1 MVLIMSPRK
10 KTKESSLRTRLML
23 GAAVTVSLFMLA
35 LFPALQQVFTVA
47 LEEAIEQRLAAD
59 ASALISA
66 ARISQGQLR
75 MPEKLP
81 DEEFDILPA
90 RQLGFIFDP
99 QGNLLWRS
107 RSSLE
112 VKVNYQP
119 KYDGR
124 SHEFLRTTDSEGR
137 EYFIY
142 DVEVNLLRGKSAAF
156 SIVTMQAVSDYQT
169 MYDNLRQQLYVWLG
183 LALLLLLGFLWLG
196 LGWGIRSLRS
206 LSAELDDVETGKRA
220 SLSDEHPRELLR
232 LTRSLNRLLESERQ
246 QSERYRHSLDDLA
259 HSLKTPLAV
268 LQGVGEVLSAQP
280 DNVEQGKALLGQVNR
295 MSQQISYQ
303 LQRASLRKSGLLRYQ
318 VKLKPLVDS
327 LIEALDKVYRDKRV
341 EVTQAFSAELRVPV
355 EQGALLELLGNVLE
369 NAYRLC
375 IAEIRIKA
383 QLTEMGCELSVED
396 DGPGVPKHQRER
408 ILQRGER
415 LDTQYPGQ
423 GIGTAVVKDI
433 IDSYGGQLFVEDSSL
448 GGAQFRMLFPLN

>member
-1 MVLIMSPRK
+1 MQPRK
-10 KTKESSLRTRLML
+10 KNKASSLRMRLMF
-23 GAAVTVSLFMLA
+23 GAAVTVSVFMLA
-35 LFPALQQVFTVA
+35 LFPALQQVFTAA
-47 LEEAIEQRLAAD
+47 LEESIEQRLAAD

-66 ARISQGQLR
+66 AGIAKGQLR

-81 DEEFDILPA
+81 DEEFDIFPA
-90 RQLGFIFDP
+90 RQLGFIYDNN
-99 QGNLLWRS
+99 GALLWRS
-107 RSSLE
+107 RSSKN
-112 VKVNYQP
+112 VKINYQP
-119 KYDGR
+119 KYDG
-124 SHEFLRTTDSEGR
+124 SGHQFLRAKDSDNR
-137 EYFIY
+137 EFFIY
-142 DVEVNLLRGKSAAF
+142 DVEVDLLRGQSAHF
-156 SIVTMQAVSDYQT
+156 SIVTMQPVSDYQV

-206 LSAELDDVETGKRA
+206 LSAELDDVEMGKRA

-268 LQGVGEVLSAQP
+268 LQSVGEVLSAQP
-280 DNVEQGKALLGQVNR
+280 SNTEQARTLQGQVNR

-303 LQRASLRKSGLLRYQ
+303 LQRARLRKSGLLRYQ
-318 VKLKPLVDS
+318 VKLKPLLES
-327 LIEALDKVYRDKRV
+327 LLEALDKVYRDKRV
-341 EVTQAFSAELRVPV
+341 HVSQVFSAELRVPV

-375 IAEIRIKA
+375 INEIRISA
-383 QLTEMGCELSVED
+383 QLTESGCELIVED

-433 IDSYGGQLFVEDSSL
+433 IDSYGGELFVEDSVL
-448 GGAQFRMLFPLN
+448 GGAQFRIIFPLN

>member
-1 MVLIMSPRK
+1 MQHMHRDK
-10 KTKESSLRTRLML
+10 KVTSLRMRLML

-35 LFPALQQVFTVA
+35 LFPALQQVFTQS
-47 LEEAIEQRLAAD
+47 LEQAIEQRLAAD

-66 ARISQGQLR
+66 ARINNGQLQ

-90 RQLGFIFDP
+90 RQLGFIYDDK
-99 QGNLLWRS
+99 GTVLWRS
-107 RSSLE
+107 RSSE
-112 VKVNYQP
+112 DVKINYQP
-119 KYDGR
+119 KYDGHG
-124 SHEFLRTTDSEGR
+124 HEFLRAKDSEGR
-137 EYFIY
+137 EFFIY
-142 DVEVNLLRGKSAAF
+142 DVEVDLLRGKSADF
-156 SIVTMQAVSDYQT
+156 SIVTMQPVGDYQK
-169 MYDNLRQQLYVWLG
+169 MYDSLRQQLYVWLG
-183 LALLLLLGFLWLG
+183 FALLLLLGFLWLG

-220 SLSDEHPRELLR
+220 ALSDEHPRELLR

-268 LQGVGEVLSAQP
+268 LQGVGEVLAARP
-280 DNVEQGKALLGQVNR
+280 DNAEQAGTLLGQVNR

-318 VKLKPLVDS
+318 VKLQPLLSS
-327 LIEALDKVYRDKRV
+327 LLVALDKVYRDKNVRV
-341 EVTQAFSAELRVPV
+341 QQDFSAELRVPV
-355 EQGALLELLGNVLE
+355 EQGALLELLGNILE
-369 NAYRLC
+369 NAYRLSVS
-375 IAEIRIKA
+375 EIRISA
-383 QLTEMGCELSVED
+383 QLTENCCELIVED
-396 DGPGVPKHQRER
+396 DGPGVPRHQRER

-423 GIGTAVVKDI
+423 GIGIAVVKDI
-433 IDSYGGQLFVEDSSL
+433 IGSYGGEFFVEDSDL
-448 GGAQFRMLFPLN
+448 GGAQFRVVFPLN

>member
-1 MVLIMSPRK
+1 MVSSMRK
-10 KTKESSLRTRLML
+10 HQSNATSSLRMRLML
-23 GAAVTVSLFMLA
+23 GAAVTVLLFILM
-35 LFPALQQVFTVA
+35 LFPALQQVFTSA
-47 LEEAIEQRLAAD
+47 LEASIEQRLAAD

-66 ARISQGQLR
+66 ARVSKGQLR

-81 DEEFDILPA
+81 DEEFELLAA
-90 RQLGFIFDP
+90 RQLGFIYDSK
-99 QGNLLWRS
+99 GVLIWRS
-107 RSSLE
+107 RSSELE
-112 VKVNYQP
+112 TIAYQP

-124 SHEFLRTTDSEGR
+124 GHEFLRVKDALGR
-137 EYFIY
+137 EYFVY
-142 DVEVNLLRGKSAAF
+142 DIEVDLLRGKSAAF
-156 SIVTMQAVSDYQT
+156 SIVTMQPVSDYQA
-169 MYDNLRQQLYVWLG
+169 MYDNLRKQLYVWLG
-183 LALLLLLGFLWLG
+183 FALLLLLGFLWLG

-206 LSAELDDVETGKRA
+206 LSAELDEVENGTRD

-268 LQGVGEVLSAQP
+268 LQGLGEVIAEQP
-280 DNVEQGKALLGQVNR
+280 VNHNHAKTLQGQVNR
-295 MSQQISYQ
+295 MNQQISYQ
-303 LQRASLRKSGLLRYQ
+303 LQRARLRKSGLLRYS

-327 LIEALDKVYRDKRV
+327 LAEALDKVYRDKRV
-341 EVTQAFSAELRVPV
+341 TVNSDFPVELRIPV
-355 EQGALLELLGNVLE
+355 EQGALLELLGNLLE

-375 IAEIRIKA
+375 INQIRIGA
-383 QLTEMGCELSVED
+383 QLLGSHYELVVED

-433 IDSYGGQLFVEDSSL
+433 IDSYGGQLFVEESVL
-448 GGAQFRMLFPLN
+448 GGAKFRILFPFN

>member
-1 MVLIMSPRK
+1 MHTP
-10 KTKESSLRTRLML
+10 KTIRVSSLRMRLMV

-35 LFPALQQVFTVA
+35 LFPALQQVFTSA
-47 LEEAIEQRLAAD
+47 LEESIEQRLAAD

-66 ARISQGQLR
+66 ARITKGQLR

-90 RQLGFIFDP
+90 RQLGFIYDNK
-99 QGNLLWRS
+99 GRLLWRS
-107 RSSLE
+107 RSSNN
-112 VKVNYQP
+112 VTINYQP
-119 KYDGR
+119 KFDGR
-124 SHEFLRTTDSEGR
+124 GHEFLRAQDSDGR
-137 EYFIY
+137 EFFIY
-142 DVEVNLLRGKSAAF
+142 DVEVDLLRGQSADF
-156 SIVTMQAVSDYQT
+156 SIVTMQPASDYQT
-169 MYDNLRQQLYVWLG
+169 MYDNLHQQLYVWLG
-183 LALLLLLGFLWLG
+183 FALLLLLGFLWLG

-206 LSAELDDVETGKRA
+206 LSAELDEVETGRRE

-268 LQGVGEVLSAQP
+268 LQSVGEMLSEQP
-280 DNVEQGKALLGQVNR
+280 SNTEQARTLHGQVNR

-318 VKLKPLVDS
+318 VKLAPLLES

-341 EVTQAFSAELRVPV
+341 RVTQVFAAELRVPV

-375 IAEIRIKA
+375 ITEIRISA
-383 QLTEMGCELSVED
+383 QLSATHCELVVED
-396 DGPGVPKHQRER
+396 DGPGVPEHQRER
-408 ILQRGER
+408 ILKRGER

-433 IDSYGGQLFVEDSSL
+433 IDSYGGQLFVEDSPL
-448 GGAQFRMLFPLN
+448 GGAQFRILFPLN

>member
-1 MVLIMSPRK
+1 MQHMHRDK
-10 KTKESSLRTRLML
+10 KVTSLRMRLML

-35 LFPALQQVFTVA
+35 LLPALQQVFTQS
-47 LEEAIEQRLAAD
+47 LEQAIEQRLAAD

-66 ARISQGQLR
+66 ARINNGQLQ

-90 RQLGFIFDP
+90 RQLGFIYDDK
-99 QGNLLWRS
+99 GTVLWRS
-107 RSSLE
+107 RSSE
-112 VKVNYQP
+112 DVKINYQP
-119 KYDGR
+119 KYDGHG
-124 SHEFLRTTDSEGR
+124 HEFLRAKDSEGR
-137 EYFIY
+137 EFFIY
-142 DVEVNLLRGKSAAF
+142 DVEVDLLRGKSADF
-156 SIVTMQAVSDYQT
+156 SIVTMQPVSDYQK
-169 MYDNLRQQLYVWLG
+169 MYDSLRQQLYVWLG
-183 LALLLLLGFLWLG
+183 FALLLLLGFLWLG

-220 SLSDEHPRELLR
+220 ALSDEHPRELLR

-268 LQGVGEVLSAQP
+268 LQGVGEVLAARP
-280 DNVEQGKALLGQVNR
+280 DNAEQAGTLLGQVNR

-318 VKLKPLVDS
+318 VKLQPLLSS
-327 LIEALDKVYRDKRV
+327 LLVALDKVYRDKNVRV
-341 EVTQAFSAELRVPV
+341 QQDFSAELRVPV
-355 EQGALLELLGNVLE
+355 EQGALLELLGNILE
-369 NAYRLC
+369 NAYRLSVS
-375 IAEIRIKA
+375 EIRISA
-383 QLTEMGCELSVED
+383 QLTENCCELIVED
-396 DGPGVPKHQRER
+396 DGPGVPRHQRER

-423 GIGTAVVKDI
+423 GIGIAVVKDI
-433 IDSYGGQLFVEDSSL
+433 IGSYGGEFFVEDSGL
-448 GGAQFRMLFPLN
+448 GGAQFRVVFPLN

>member
-1 MVLIMSPRK
+1 MHMRK
-10 KTKESSLRTRLML
+10 NNKVSSLRVRLML
-23 GAAVTVSLFMLA
+23 GAAVTVSVFMLA
-35 LFPALQQVFTVA
+35 LFPALQQVFTSA
-47 LEEAIEQRLAAD
+47 LEESIEQRLAAD

-81 DEEFDILPA
+81 GEEFDILPA
-90 RQLGFIFDP
+90 RQLGFIYDNK
-99 QGNLLWRS
+99 GSLLWRS
-107 RSSLE
+107 RSSE
-112 VKVNYQP
+112 NVQISYNP
-119 KYDGR
+119 KYDGHG
-124 SHEFLRTTDSEGR
+124 HEFMRAQDTAGR
-137 EYFIY
+137 EFLVY
-142 DVEVNLLRGKSAAF
+142 DVEVNLLRGQSAAF
-156 SIVTMQAVSDYQT
+156 SIVTMQPVSDYQL

-220 SLSDEHPRELLR
+220 ALSDEHPRELLR

-268 LQGVGEVLSAQP
+268 LQGVGEVILAQP
-280 DNVEQGKALLGQVNR
+280 SSAEQARTLQGQVNR
-295 MSQQISYQ
+295 MNQQISYQ

-318 VKLKPLVDS
+318 VKLQPLLTS
-327 LIEALDKVYRDKRV
+327 LIEALDKVYRDKQV
-341 EVTQAFSAELRVPV
+341 VISQEYSAELRVPV
-355 EQGALLELLGNVLE
+355 EQGALLELLGNILE

-375 IAEIRIKA
+375 ISEIRITA
-383 QLTEMGCELSVED
+383 RLTEMDCELIVED

-408 ILQRGER
+408 ILKRGER

-433 IDSYGGQLFVEDSSL
+433 IDSYAGQLFVEDSTL
-448 GGAQFRMLFPLN
+448 GGAQFRVIFPLH

>member
-1 MVLIMSPRK
+1 MRK
-10 KTKESSLRTRLML
+10 PQSNKTSSLRVRLML
-23 GAAVTVSLFMLA
+23 GAAVTVLMFILA
-35 LFPALQQVFTVA
+35 LFPALQQVFTSA
-47 LEEAIEQRLAAD
+47 LEESIEQRLAAD

-66 ARISQGQLR
+66 ARITKGQLR

-81 DEEFDILPA
+81 DEEFEILTA
-90 RQLGFIFDP
+90 RQLGFIYDSK
-99 QGNLLWRS
+99 GVLIWRS
-107 RSSLE
+107 RSSELE
-112 VKVNYQP
+112 TVNYQP

-124 SHEFLRTTDSEGR
+124 GHEFLRVKDALGR
-137 EYFIY
+137 EFFVY
-142 DVEVNLLRGKSAAF
+142 DIEVDLLRGQNAAF
-156 SIVTMQAVSDYQT
+156 SIVTMQPVSDYQA

-183 LALLLLLGFLWLG
+183 FALLLLLGFLWLG

-206 LSAELDDVETGKRA
+206 LSAELDEVENGTRD

-268 LQGVGEVLSAQP
+268 LQGLGEVIAAQP
-280 DNVEQGKALLGQVNR
+280 VNHNQAKTLQGQVNR
-295 MSQQISYQ
+295 MNQQISYQ
-303 LQRASLRKSGLLRYQ
+303 LQRASLRKSGLLRYS

-327 LIEALDKVYRDKRV
+327 LTEALDKVYRDKRV
-341 EVTQAFSAELRVPV
+341 AVTSDFSLGVRMPV
-355 EQGALLELLGNVLE
+355 EQGALLELLGNLLE

-375 IAEIRIKA
+375 INEIRIRA
-383 QLTEMGCELSVED
+383 QLLGNYYELVVED
-396 DGPGVPKHQRER
+396 DGPGVPEHQRER

-433 IDSYGGQLFVEDSSL
+433 IDSYGGQLFVEESVL
-448 GGAQFRMLFPLN
+448 GGAKFRILFPLN

>member
-1 MVLIMSPRK
+1 MQHMHRDK
-10 KTKESSLRTRLML
+10 KVTSLRMRLML

-35 LFPALQQVFTVA
+35 LFPALQQVFTQS
-47 LEEAIEQRLAAD
+47 LEQAIEQRLAAD

-66 ARISQGQLR
+66 ARINNGQLQ

-90 RQLGFIFDP
+90 RQLGFIYDDK
-99 QGNLLWRS
+99 GTVLWRS
-107 RSSLE
+107 RSSE
-112 VKVNYQP
+112 DVKINYQP
-119 KYDGR
+119 KYDGHG
-124 SHEFLRTTDSEGR
+124 HEFLRAKDSEGR
-137 EYFIY
+137 EFFIY
-142 DVEVNLLRGKSAAF
+142 DVEVDLLRGKSADF
-156 SIVTMQAVSDYQT
+156 SIVTMQPVSDYQK
-169 MYDNLRQQLYVWLG
+169 MYDSLRQQLYVWLG
-183 LALLLLLGFLWLG
+183 FALLLLLGFLWLG

-220 SLSDEHPRELLR
+220 ALSDEHPRELLR

-268 LQGVGEVLSAQP
+268 LQGVGEVLAARP
-280 DNVEQGKALLGQVNR
+280 DNAEQAGTLLGQINR

-318 VKLKPLVDS
+318 VKLQPLLSS
-327 LIEALDKVYRDKRV
+327 LLVALDKVYRDKNVRV
-341 EVTQAFSAELRVPV
+341 QQDFSAELRVPV
-355 EQGALLELLGNVLE
+355 EQGALLELLGNILE
-369 NAYRLC
+369 NAYRLSVS
-375 IAEIRIKA
+375 EIRISA
-383 QLTEMGCELSVED
+383 QLTENCCELIVED

-423 GIGTAVVKDI
+423 GIGIAVVKDI
-433 IDSYGGQLFVEDSSL
+433 IDSYGGEFFVEDSDL
-448 GGAQFRMLFPLN
+448 GGAQFRVVFPLN

>member
-1 MVLIMSPRK
+1 MHMRK
-10 KTKESSLRTRLML
+10 NNKVSSLRVRLML
-23 GAAVTVSLFMLA
+23 GAAVTVSVFMLA
-35 LFPALQQVFTVA
+35 LFPALQQVFTSA
-47 LEEAIEQRLAAD
+47 LEESIEQRLAAD

-81 DEEFDILPA
+81 GEEFDILPA
-90 RQLGFIFDP
+90 RQLGFIYDNK
-99 QGNLLWRS
+99 GSLLWRS
-107 RSSLE
+107 RSSE
-112 VKVNYQP
+112 NVQISYTP
-119 KYDGR
+119 KYDGHG
-124 SHEFLRTTDSEGR
+124 HEFMRAQDTAGR
-137 EYFIY
+137 EFFVY
-142 DVEVNLLRGKSAAF
+142 DVEVNLLRGQSAAF
-156 SIVTMQAVSDYQT
+156 SIVTMQPVSDYQL

-220 SLSDEHPRELLR
+220 ALSDEHPRELLR

-268 LQGVGEVLSAQP
+268 LQGVGEVILAQP
-280 DNVEQGKALLGQVNR
+280 SSAEQARTLQGQVNR
-295 MSQQISYQ
+295 MNQQISYQ

-318 VKLKPLVDS
+318 VKLQPLLTS
-327 LIEALDKVYRDKRV
+327 LIEALDKVYRDKQV
-341 EVTQAFSAELRVPV
+341 VISQEYSAELRVPV
-355 EQGALLELLGNVLE
+355 EQGALLELLGNILE

-375 IAEIRIKA
+375 ISEIRITA
-383 QLTEMGCELSVED
+383 RLTEMDCELIVED

-408 ILQRGER
+408 ILKRGER

-433 IDSYGGQLFVEDSSL
+433 IDSYAGQLFVEDSTL
-448 GGAQFRMLFPLN
+448 GGAQFRVIFPLH

>member
-1 MVLIMSPRK
+1 MQHMHRDK
-10 KTKESSLRTRLML
+10 KVTSLRMRLML

-35 LFPALQQVFTVA
+35 LFPALQQVFTQS
-47 LEEAIEQRLAAD
+47 LEQAIEQRLAAD

-66 ARISQGQLR
+66 ARINNGQLQ

-90 RQLGFIFDP
+90 RQLGFIYDDK
-99 QGNLLWRS
+99 GTVLWRS
-107 RSSLE
+107 RSSE
-112 VKVNYQP
+112 DVKINYQP
-119 KYDGR
+119 KYDGHG
-124 SHEFLRTTDSEGR
+124 HEFLRAKDSEGR
-137 EYFIY
+137 EFFIY
-142 DVEVNLLRGKSAAF
+142 DVEVDLLRGKSADF
-156 SIVTMQAVSDYQT
+156 SIVTMQPVSDYQK
-169 MYDNLRQQLYVWLG
+169 MYDSLRQQLYVWLG
-183 LALLLLLGFLWLG
+183 FALLLLLGFLWLG

-220 SLSDEHPRELLR
+220 ALSDEHPRELLR

-268 LQGVGEVLSAQP
+268 LQGVGEVLAARP
-280 DNVEQGKALLGQVNR
+280 DNAEQAGTLLGQVNR

-318 VKLKPLVDS
+318 VKLQPLLSS
-327 LIEALDKVYRDKRV
+327 LLVALDKVYRDKNVRV
-341 EVTQAFSAELRVPV
+341 QQDFSAELRVPV
-355 EQGALLELLGNVLE
+355 EQGALLELLGNILE
-369 NAYRLC
+369 NAYRLSVS
-375 IAEIRIKA
+375 EIRISA
-383 QLTEMGCELSVED
+383 QLTENCCELIVED
-396 DGPGVPKHQRER
+396 DGPGVPRHQRER

-423 GIGTAVVKDI
+423 GIGIAVVKDI
-433 IDSYGGQLFVEDSSL
+433 IGSYGGEFFVEDSDL
-448 GGAQFRMLFPLN
+448 GGAQFRVVFPLN

>member
-1 MVLIMSPRK
+1 MPLQK
-10 KTKESSLRTRLML
+10 NNKASSLRVRLMI
-23 GAAVTVSLFMLA
+23 GAAITVSVFMLA
-35 LFPALQQVFTVA
+35 LFPALQKVFTTA
-47 LEEAIEQRLAAD
+47 LEESIEQRLAAD

-66 ARISQGQLR
+66 ARISGGQLQ

-90 RQLGFIFDP
+90 RQLGFIYDNK
-99 QGNLLWRS
+99 GRLLWRS
-107 RSSLE
+107 RSSR
-112 VKVNYQP
+112 NINIDYQP
-119 KYDGR
+119 KFDGR
-124 SHEFLRTTDSEGR
+124 GHEFLRAKDSSGKEH
-137 EYFIY
+137 YIY
-142 DVEVNLLRGKSAAF
+142 DVEVDLLRGKSAEF
-156 SIVTMQAVSDYQT
+156 SIVTMQPASDYQV
-169 MYDNLRQQLYVWLG
+169 MHKSLRRQLYVWLG
-183 LALLLLLGFLWLG
+183 FALLLLLGFLWLG

-206 LSAELDDVETGKRA
+206 LSAELDEVETGKRA

-268 LQGVGEVLSAQP
+268 LQGVAEVLLKQFTS
-280 DNVEQGKALLGQVNR
+280 VEQARVLQGQVNR

-318 VKLKPLVDS
+318 VKLKPLLGS
-327 LIEALDKVYRDKRV
+327 LIDALDKVYLDKGV
-341 EVTQAFSAELRVPV
+341 VTTQNLPEGLRVPV
-355 EQGALLELLGNVLE
+355 EQGALLELLGNILE

-375 IAEIRIKA
+375 VKEVRISA
-383 QLTEMGCELSVED
+383 RLTDTECELTVED

-408 ILQRGER
+408 ILKRGER

-433 IDSYGGQLFVEDSSL
+433 IDSYGGQLFVEESSL
-448 GGAQFRMLFPLN
+448 GGAQFRIVFPLN

>member
-1 MVLIMSPRK
+1 MHMRK
-10 KTKESSLRTRLML
+10 NNKVSSLRVRLML
-23 GAAVTVSLFMLA
+23 GAAVTVSVFMLA
-35 LFPALQQVFTVA
+35 LFPALQQVFTSA
-47 LEEAIEQRLAAD
+47 LEESIEQRLAAD

-81 DEEFDILPA
+81 GEEFDILPA
-90 RQLGFIFDP
+90 RQLGFIYDNK
-99 QGNLLWRS
+99 GSLLWRS
-107 RSSLE
+107 RSSE
-112 VKVNYQP
+112 NVQISYNP
-119 KYDGR
+119 KYDGHG
-124 SHEFLRTTDSEGR
+124 HEFMRAQDTAGR
-137 EYFIY
+137 EFFVY
-142 DVEVNLLRGKSAAF
+142 DVEVNLLRGQSAAF
-156 SIVTMQAVSDYQT
+156 SIVTMQPVSDYQL

-220 SLSDEHPRELLR
+220 ALSDEHPRELLR

-268 LQGVGEVLSAQP
+268 LQGVGEVILAQP
-280 DNVEQGKALLGQVNR
+280 SSAEQARTLQGQVNR
-295 MSQQISYQ
+295 MNQQISYQ

-318 VKLKPLVDS
+318 VKLQPLLTS
-327 LIEALDKVYRDKRV
+327 LIEALDKVYRDKQV
-341 EVTQAFSAELRVPV
+341 VISQEYSAELRVPV
-355 EQGALLELLGNVLE
+355 EQGALLELLGNILE

-375 IAEIRIKA
+375 IGEIRITA
-383 QLTEMGCELSVED
+383 RLTEMDCELIVED

-408 ILQRGER
+408 ILKRGER

-433 IDSYGGQLFVEDSSL
+433 IDSYAGQLFVEDSTL
-448 GGAQFRMLFPLN
+448 GGAQFRVVFPLH